1 MLWNGFVFDT
11 GTVNIVKNFRI
22 VSFVLS
28 FISAIFV
35 WIMPVVI
42 FHITALIIS
51 QKIIKLTPFLKVSAL
66 FLLIPLLAEACINI
80 VFSLQNVSYSNSKEL
95 TELFELSPYVY
106 FKYVIWISYIF
117 YLMGLTYSIH
127 NIYRL
132 SILNSVIV
140 IIFPI
145 VFIVL
150 ISSLF

>member
-80 VFSLQNVSYSNSKEL
+80 ITV
-95 TELFELSPYVY
+95 
-106 FKYVIWISYIF
+106 
-117 YLMGLTYSIH
+117 
-127 NIYRL
+127 R
-132 SILNSVIV
+132 
-140 IIFPI
+140 
-145 VFIVL
+145 
-150 ISSLF
+150 